1 MPTHEIRN
9 IENVDAGS
17 VLSKFE
23 LFPSGIR
30 TTTDYLD
37 LIAALN
43 NDEFYHSFSNN
54 KKLYSYYFDRSS
66 EQKIRGCQLDAKIYW
81 AEYSFKDIDFLRK
94 LRDCDVNDNVKLIFV
109 CVRSNVI
116 DKIVHIIKMR
126 IDELFMNY
134 TKLEVV
140 STVDMLNINY
150 SYLFSLDGKDEF
162 VKEFENEDKYP
173 LNKYIKTWNEIAQIK
188 INSVEMFTKKFKIMD
203 GRSVTAIGI
212 NIPALFYLRARYNKL
227 KAENQI

>member
-1 MPTHEIRN
+1 
-9 IENVDAGS
+9 
-17 VLSKFE
+17 
-23 LFPSGIR
+23 
-30 TTTDYLD
+30 
-37 LIAALN
+37 
-43 NDEFYHSFSNN
+43 
-54 KKLYSYYFDRSS
+54 
-66 EQKIRGCQLDAKIYW
+66 
-81 AEYSFKDIDFLRK
+81 
-94 LRDCDVNDNVKLIFV
+94 
-109 CVRSNVI
+109 
-116 DKIVHIIKMR
+116 MR

-173 LNKYIKTWNEIAQIK
+173 LNKYIKTWDEIAQIK
-188 INSVEMFTKKFKIMD
+188 INSVEMFTKKFKLMD

-227 KAENQI
+227 KAETQI